1 MEAQSSGDDWEE
13 LAEEDEEENVDEDG
27 NPLPSPEEVKNIINS
42 ISSFAYKEENTV
54 ACAICLEDL
63 KTGQQVKALGCAHLF
78 HGKCINSWLKQ
89 KLKCPLCKIPVHLA

>member
-1 MEAQSSGDDWEE
+1 VDSDEFSVAE
-13 LAEEDEEENVDEDG
+13 EEDEDLDEDG
-27 NPLPSPEEVKNIINS
+27 NPLPSPEEIKNIINS
-42 ISSFAYKEENTV
+42 ISSFAYKEEATI